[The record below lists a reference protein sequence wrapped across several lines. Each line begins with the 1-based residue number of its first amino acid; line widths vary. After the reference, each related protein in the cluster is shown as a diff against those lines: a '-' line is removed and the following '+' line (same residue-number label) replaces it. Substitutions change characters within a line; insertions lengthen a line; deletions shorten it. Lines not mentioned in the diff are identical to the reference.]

1 MRSLSE
7 VEPEQIQ
14 IHAQQNGTTPTPP
27 RQRQRQRNQV
37 YCIIRVY
44 NLLSEQIGVRFF
56 IDPWRFRERRLEFGT
71 TEKWKVRAVRV

>member
-1 MRSLSE
+1 MRSLSK
-7 VEPEQIQ
+7 VELEQIQ
-14 IHAQQNGTTPTPP
+14 IPTQQNETVPTPP
-27 RQRQRQRNQV
+27 RQRQRNRV

-56 IDPWRFRERRLEFGT
+56 IDPWRFRESQLEFGT

>member
-7 VEPEQIQ
+7 AELEKIQIQ
-14 IHAQQNGTTPTPP
+14 TQQNGTTPTPP
-27 RQRQRQRNQV
+27 RQRQRNRV

-71 TEKWKVRAVRV
+71 TEKWKVRAVRL

>member
-14 IHAQQNGTTPTPP
+14 IQTQQNGITPTPP
-27 RQRQRQRNQV
+27 RQRQHNQV

-71 TEKWKVRAVRV
+71 MEKWKVRAVRV

>member
-14 IHAQQNGTTPTPP
+14 IQTQQNGATPSPP
-27 RQRQRQRNQV
+27 RQRRRNRV

-71 TEKWKVRAVRV
+71 TEKWKVQAVRV

>member
-14 IHAQQNGTTPTPP
+14 TQTQQNGTTPTTP
-27 RQRQRQRNQV
+27 RQRQRNRV

>member
-1 MRSLSE
+1 MRTSNK
-7 VEPEQIQ
+7 VEPERIQIQ
-14 IHAQQNGTTPTPP
+14 TQQNGITPTPL
-27 RQRQRQRNQV
+27 RQRQRSSV

-71 TEKWKVRAVRV
+71 TEKWKVRAVGV

>member
-14 IHAQQNGTTPTPP
+14 IQTQQNETTPTPTP
-27 RQRQRQRNQV
+27 LRQRQRNRV

>member
-14 IHAQQNGTTPTPP
+14 THTQQNGTPPTPP

-56 IDPWRFRERRLEFGT
+56 IDPWRFRERQLEFGT

>member
-1 MRSLSE
+1 MRSHRE

-14 IHAQQNGTTPTPP
+14 IQTQQNGTTPTPP
-27 RQRQRQRNQV
+27 RQRQRNQV

-71 TEKWKVRAVRV
+71 TEKWKVKAVRV

>member
-14 IHAQQNGTTPTPP
+14 IQTQQNGTTPTPP
-27 RQRQRQRNQV
+27 RQRQRNRV

-44 NLLSEQIGVRFF
+44 NLLSEQIGIRFF

>member
-14 IHAQQNGTTPTPP
+14 IQTQQNGTTPTPP
-27 RQRQRQRNQV
+27 RQRQRNRV

-44 NLLSEQIGVRFF
+44 NLLSEQIGVRIF

-71 TEKWKVRAVRV
+71 TEKWKVRAVMV

>member
-14 IHAQQNGTTPTPP
+14 IQTQQNGITPTPP
-27 RQRQRQRNQV
+27 RQRQRNRV

>member
-7 VEPEQIQ
+7 VEPEQTQIQ
-14 IHAQQNGTTPTPP
+14 TPQNGTTPAP
-27 RQRQRQRNQV
+27 RRKRQHSRV

-44 NLLSEQIGVRFF
+44 NLLSEHIGVRFF

-71 TEKWKVRAVRV
+71 TEKWKVRVVMV